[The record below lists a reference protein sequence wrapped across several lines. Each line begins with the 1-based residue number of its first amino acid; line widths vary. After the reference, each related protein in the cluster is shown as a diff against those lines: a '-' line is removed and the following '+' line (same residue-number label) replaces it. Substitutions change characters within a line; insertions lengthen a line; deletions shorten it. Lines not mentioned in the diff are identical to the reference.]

1 MAENTKITKDNG
13 NENSYRSILKGTSL
27 LGGVQVIQILVNL
40 VRGKFVAMFLGPDG
54 MGISSLFASSS
65 NTINQISSLGLNM
78 AVIKEVAASSANTTD
93 SRHVLAVALRLT
105 QLTAMGGALFCALF
119 SPWLSRVTFGSNT
132 YAWQFLLLS
141 VMIYLTTAGGGKLAI
156 LQGMHELKRIS
167 KATLTGSF
175 TGLVVGVPLYYFFG
189 TLGIVPAMVILSFVT
204 WAFYSWNL
212 RKVIPRDRI
221 RFNRNIHKPL
231 VKRLLSL
238 GVVLMSTG
246 LLSALSIYLLNIFLR
261 KYGEI
266 DTVGLYQ
273 AANSITNQYSGVV
286 FTAMSMDYM
295 PRLSKVCNDRLLTN
309 DIVNRQAQIVAF
321 IVTPLA
327 ILLILSAP
335 IVIRILLTVSFLSVT
350 PLMRWMGF
358 GIILKAI
365 SFPMGY
371 IAFAKGDKK
380 LFFWL
385 EGVFANL
392 LYLVLACLFFNFFGF
407 IGLGYSMVVENFL
420 YLIIIYLVTRNRYGY
435 RQSRGASC
443 SYIIAILLGA
453 GCFLCSY
460 IHEPTIRY
468 VFMSLIFALSA
479 TVSILYMRHLLKQ
492 S

>member
-1 MAENTKITKDNG
+1 MSQQSEIKPESS

-27 LGGVQVIQILVNL
+27 LGGVQILQILVNL
-40 VRGKFVAMFLGPDG
+40 VRGKFVAIFLGPDG
-54 MGISSLFASSS
+54 MGVSSLFASSS

-78 AVIKEVAASSANTTD
+78 AIIKEVAASSDDVNA
-93 SRHVLAVALRLT
+93 SRHVLTVALRLT
-105 QLTAMGGALFCALF
+105 QLTAMGGALFCAIF
-119 SPWLSRVTFGSNT
+119 SPWLSRVTFGSDA

-141 VMIYLTTAGGGKLAI
+141 VMVYLTTAGVGKLAV

-167 KATLTGSF
+167 KATLIGSL
-175 TGLVVGVPLYYFFG
+175 TGLIVGVPLYYFLG
-189 TLGIVPAMVILSFVT
+189 NLGIVPAMVALSFVT

-212 RKVIPRDRI
+212 RKVIPRDRV
-221 RFNRNIHKPL
+221 RFNRIIHKPL

-238 GVVLMSTG
+238 GIVLMSTG
-246 LLSALSIYLLNIFLR
+246 LISALCIYLLNIFLR
-261 KYGEI
+261 EYGEV

-286 FTAMSMDYM
+286 FTAMSMDYL
-295 PRLSKVCNDRLLTN
+295 PRLSKVCGDRLLTN
-309 DIVNRQAQIVAF
+309 DIVNRQSQIVAF

-327 ILLILSAP
+327 VLLILSAP
-335 IVIRILLTVSFLSVT
+335 AVIRILLTTSFLSVT
-350 PLMRWMGF
+350 PLMRWMGL

-392 LYLVLACLFFNFFGF
+392 LYLILSCLFFRFFGL
-407 IGLGYSMVVENFL
+407 IGLGYSMVVENSL
-420 YLIIIYLVTRNRYGY
+420 YLIIIYTVTRIRYGY
-435 RQSRGASC
+435 RQSKEASY
-443 SYIIAILLGA
+443 SYAIAILFGT
-453 GCFLCSY
+453 GCFLSSF
-460 IHEPTIRY
+460 IEGQMARY
-468 VFMSLIFALSA
+468 LSMSLIFISSA
-479 TVSILYMRHLLKQ
+479 TISVLYMRHLLKQ